1 MSKHQQPPCFYCGAL
16 VSGNGVGDHFPMP
29 KSCDGTE
36 TVPCCQSCHDMKDR
50 FSLENWGMEW
60 QSAVIA
66 DFPKVSRE
74 TRIFLA
80 KVMRLAA
87 EASKLQAE
95 LKDAKARNTM
105 YLSKIQ
111 EYEVREI

>member
-1 MSKHQQPPCFYCGAL
+1 MSDRKHQVCFYCDAL
-16 VSGNGVGDHFPMP
+16 VSGNGVGDHFPIP
-29 KSCDGTE
+29 KNCGGTE
-36 TVPCCQSCHDMKDR
+36 TVPCCVSCHDMKDR
-50 FSLENWGMEW
+50 FNLEKWGMEW

-87 EASKLQAE
+87 EAKKLQDE
-95 LKDAKARNTM
+95 LKEAKTRNTM
-105 YLSKIQ
+105 YLSRLQ
-111 EYEVREI
+111 EHEAREQ

>member
-1 MSKHQQPPCFYCGAL
+1 MKDREHQVCFYCDAL
-16 VSGNGVGDHFPMP
+16 VSGNGVGDHFPIP
-29 KSCDGTE
+29 KNCGGTE
-36 TVPCCQSCHDMKDR
+36 TVPCCVSCHDMKDR
-50 FSLENWGMEW
+50 FNLENWGMEW

-87 EASKLQAE
+87 EATKLQAE
-95 LKDAKARNTM
+95 LKEAKARNTL
-105 YLSKIQ
+105 YLSRLQ
-111 EYEVREI
+111 EHEAREQ